1 MTRQEIVRR
10 SQAKRR
16 ERLKAAGKC
25 VQCGA
30 DPKPGRTLCPVCM
43 AKQVKYSMRYKEKKS
58 DREQDNRWQ

>member
-16 ERLKAAGKC
+16 ERLKASGKC

-43 AKQVKYSMRYKEKKS
+43 AKQVKYSMRYKAKN
-58 DREQDNRWQ
+58 EQGRSYSNNP

>member
-43 AKQVKYSMRYKEKKS
+43 EKQVKYSMRYKEKKA
-58 DREQDNRWQ
+58 

>member
-30 DPKPGRTLCPVCM
+30 DPKPGPYIMPGMHGETG
-43 AKQVKYSMRYKEKKS
+43 EI
-58 DREQDNRWQ
+58 